1 MRSWARGQGV
11 GHSQERKQGTP
22 RPQKEMRGK
31 QEDRHFPDSQ
41 GGEDLP
47 GLSVDLGLV

>member
-1 MRSWARGQGV
+1 M

-31 QEDRHFPDSQ
+31 QEDVHFPESR

-47 GLSVDLGLV
+47 GLSIDPPAGVSVFGRL